1 MGNLISNNKIILP
14 KMSKMLRD
22 NLKTLLGKPPVI
34 RYFNMDSDGKFK
46 EVKTTQYGR
55 K

>member
-1 MGNLISNNKIILP
+1 MKNMNNEIIRP

-22 NLKTLLGKPPVI
+22 NLKTLLGKPPVT
-34 RYFNMDSDGKFK
+34 RYYNMDSDGKFK
-46 EVKTTQYGR
+46 EVKTTRIGR